1 MENVIKINLFDGEP
15 EEQIKK
21 YEEEVKKQKEEELK
35 RQEETA
41 KTLEKAKKVKIENEE
56 ETADIRIV
64 KVYGKEIMTVS
75 DKNMKNEDIR
85 KMLAEQYGYPEF
97 TKEETVFKLV
107 YTNNDKT
114 EAILNVGFNFQKKG

>member
-1 MENVIKINLFDGEP
+1 MEDVIKINLFDGDP
-15 EEQIKK
+15 EDQIKK

-35 RQEETA
+35 RQEETS
-41 KTLEKAKKVKIENEE
+41 KILEKAKKVKIENKE

-64 KVYGKEIMTVS
+64 KVYGKEIMTIT
-75 DKNMKNEDIR
+75 DKNIKNEDIR
-85 KMLAEQYGYPEF
+85 KMLAEQGYPEF
-97 TKEETVFKLV
+97 TKDETVFKLI

>member
-1 MENVIKINLFDGEP
+1 MEDVIKINLFDGDP

-41 KTLEKAKKVKIENEE
+41 KIPKKVKIENEE
-56 ETADIRIV
+56 ETADTRIV
-64 KVYGKEIMTVS
+64 KVYGKEIMTIS

-85 KMLAEQYGYPEF
+85 KMLAKQYGYPEF
-97 TKEETVFKLV
+97 TKDETVFKLI
-107 YTNNDKT
+107 YTNKEKT